1 MKYLK
6 LFENF
11 SNEIERA
18 TSQLADLDALRDF
31 AVLSADEYRQQS
43 KDLYAM
49 IAKYNRDI
57 IKKINRT
64 HKMYSDDWFQEISQV
79 PSLSWLGEVKDLPEY
94 SELLNLGL
102 RPVSSIVQLGNRT
115 LVFSRDPNYK
125 SGSDYAI
132 GFFSSINIVRRMT
145 KDIVRGSRLVP
156 VLDQKMKSYD
166 GGLSPLEF
174 FQQGMAW
181 VLENIDFSTENFA
194 NKRTVKAAQKIAQ
207 DREYYLREIN
217 NALSQ
222 RGISF
227 GSDLLKLPLIGL
239 NTNLSD
245 LRTLFRIIKAAV
257 NIEGPLRI
265 PINPYYRYKQSDI
278 DLMSRYPE
286 VEWTLAKDQFMC
298 NANDTRNWNIRFKGP
313 VMRSVSLEG
322 SVESA
327 RDILAKLQRDG
338 IRSLEF
344 LIYPSDDINLTDYQL
359 SVEHPHIV
367 GQPYNLR

>member
-18 TSQLADLDALRDF
+18 KSQLADLDALRDF
-31 AVLSADEYRQQS
+31 AVLSADEYRQQR

-115 LVFSRDPNYK
+115 LVFSRDSNYK

-145 KDIVRGSRLVP
+145 KDIVRGSTLVP
-156 VLDQKMKSYD
+156 ALDQIIKAYYGS
-166 GGLSPLEF
+166 LSPLEF
-174 FQQGMAW
+174 FQQGMEW
-181 VLENIDFSTENFA
+181 VIENIDFSTENFA
-194 NKRTVKAAQKIAQ
+194 NKRTVKADQTITQ
-207 DREYYLREIN
+207 NREYYLREIDN
-217 NALSQ
+217 LLSQ
-222 RGISF
+222 RNISF
-227 GSDLLKLPLIGL
+227 GSDLLRIPLTGIGSSI
-239 NTNLSD
+239 SD
-245 LRTLFRIIKAAV
+245 LKGLLRAVKSAVKA
-257 NIEGPLRI
+257 EGPLRL
-265 PINPYYRYKQSDI
+265 PINSYYNYTQSDV

-286 VEWTLAKDQFMC
+286 VEWTLEKDQFLC
-298 NANDTRNWNIRFKGP
+298 NANNTRNWNIRFKGP
-313 VMRSVSLEG
+313 AMRSVSLEG

-338 IRSLEF
+338 IRSLRF
-344 LIYPSDDINLTDYQL
+344 LTYPSDDINLTDYQL

-367 GQPYNLR
+367 GQPYSPR

>member
-18 TSQLADLDALRDF
+18 KAQLADLDALRDF

-64 HKMYSDDWFQEISQV
+64 HKMYSDDWFQEISQA

-102 RPVSSIVQLGNRT
+102 VPVSSIVQLGKRT

-166 GGLSPLEF
+166 GGLSQLEF

-181 VLENIDFSTENFA
+181 VIENIDFSTENFA
-194 NKRTVKAAQKIAQ
+194 NKRTVKAAQTITQ
-207 DREYYLREIN
+207 NREYYLREIDN
-217 NALSQ
+217 LLSQ
-222 RGISF
+222 RNISF
-227 GSDLLKLPLIGL
+227 GSDLIRLPLAGIS
-239 NTNLSD
+239 TTISD
-245 LRTLFRIIKAAV
+245 LMGLLRVVREAVKA
-257 NIEGPLRI
+257 EGPVRL
-265 PINPYYRYKQSDI
+265 PINQYREYDQYMVDF
-278 DLMSRYPE
+278 MSRYPE
-286 VEWTLAKDQFMC
+286 VEWEIGQRQLMC
-298 NANDTRNWNIRFKGP
+298 SANDTRNWNIRFKGP
-313 VMRSVSLEG
+313 TLTSLSLKG
-322 SVESA
+322 SIEAA
-327 RDILAKLQRDG
+327 RDILSKLQRDG
-338 IRSLEF
+338 IHSLE
-344 LIYPSDDINLTDYQL
+344 LLTYPSDDINLADYQL
-359 SVEHPHIV
+359 SVKRSRVI
-367 GQPYNLR
+367 GQPYSPR